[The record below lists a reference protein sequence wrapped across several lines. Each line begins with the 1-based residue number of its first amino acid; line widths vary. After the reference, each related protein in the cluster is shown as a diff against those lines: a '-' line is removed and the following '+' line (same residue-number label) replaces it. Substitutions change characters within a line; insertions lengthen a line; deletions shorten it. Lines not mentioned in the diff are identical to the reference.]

1 MVNSYKCPGACN
13 NELMNYKDSMYEFAI
28 KDPIIYKK
36 YGSPLRSDAP
46 KFNFVMA
53 CNEKFYKHA
62 KATIASIESVFANY
76 RIILF
81 DLGGT
86 ANNSDYMAEISAT
99 RNLEFRQF
107 NMSQLPSNLQDLD
120 YFAWKILI
128 IAEMFE
134 ELKPE
139 DFMWADSSIYFK
151 SDDFGSVYDVM
162 MLKRC
167 CAGIMPTHPSMFTYI
182 KPYPNMNTQ
191 MVEANL
197 IIIRRTETTRQLL
210 KWAVLCAL
218 TKECIEPADYKVG
231 CEWETQ
237 HPKYAPPPVGICHL
251 QDQSLFNILVKNL
264 EIDIGKAVDRLPYWS
279 VESNR
284 KAVNRLDTSLLRSGN
299 VLANSLALLA
309 YTSNTSVYRIWRT
322 EFNFDDLT
330 NWLVEQQTANREFE
344 NAIDT
349 YFGARSLYSY
359 HLTQMPRGL
368 HAGITGNI
376 SSANLSSV
384 RQFDAKELPF
394 SLSVSLDAPTTTSV
408 YLSSKGDGR
417 LLLGVRVITERR
429 RRSKRDPTDIYPVTI
444 RLSQSRNP
452 GNLSHILQ
460 TVTIVLHSSMIKHLE
475 IQHGLFTG
483 FSTQATNVELLS
495 GSAKLEPPKVSST
508 AVHFLLRDIE
518 KEGAVTYAVTVIEP
532 PTNYSPENLAP
543 IAISAICHSVM
554 GRLIVLPSSLSF
566 GAISNMDDN
575 SQDDDDIVALN
586 GLARTFVS
594 SGPEAYR
601 LDDENGEGAKQGNGM
616 SVASNLQ
623 TISADLVETVCLP
636 NGACICAEMTCSSL
650 RCTNCSTLSFNSL
663 CDELRQPT
671 RFAII
676 FRITD
681 SRSAKQE
688 EAAYS
693 VFDIK
698 ILDWYGDVVD
708 APDQMTIWLR
718 NCNLQ
723 CISMTSSVDNSSS
736 KPSAAP
742 PKSMSS
748 MAQVTTTK
756 SMLRTHYVLR
766 DSDRLAK
773 STDCWPLFGRPQSD
787 DEEDQKRQ
795 ADRDRKKAEVRKRLE
810 EAGRMKKAK
819 KGFLTPERKK
829 KLRKLLMLKA
839 AEDLKQQQM
848 LKEQE
853 RQRIL
858 AERILPLPDLDSMS
872 EAEWH
877 KVGQEFVDRIT
888 ELESASYDLSYKVR
902 QKDFEINELS
912 IAVNDLRGKFVKPT
926 LKKVS
931 KTDSQFDKIKKKGES
946 KVDFRN
952 NLKTVDKK
960 QFVIE
965 EKEEKTKVEWSK
977 N

>member
-1 MVNSYKCPGACN
+1 MMLISAPDIISYSQSN
-13 NELMNYKDSMYEFAI
+13 VDEDTVLTQVRINTHE
-28 KDPIIYKK
+28 
-36 YGSPLRSDAP
+36 RV
-46 KFNFVMA
+46 FNFDMELSKFIPSFPPSLTMTCNPQMPSCATIVTNADVYSLSNVLKELAAVIYELKTLRTMVRLIPPAEIEERENNMGNLLSELLTFSDCSSKDLECGFGEFGRPTSYDDRNVLLTTIATSLLCEQSVAEEYICGPLTFLADIATRLYRSENLDLGFSTHLHFKNKEDKILFVQALLVSTVMDCGMYSCTNA
-53 CNEKFYKHA
+53 TEAWKKLHQDFYKFDENKVYDLRTEA
-62 KATIASIESVFANY
+62 ALAYVSTPFT
-76 RIILF
+76 RIIMRRRI
-81 DLGGT
+81 
-86 ANNSDYMAEISAT
+86 AN
-99 RNLEFRQF
+99 
-107 NMSQLPSNLQDLD
+107 
-120 YFAWKILI
+120 
-128 IAEMFE
+128 
-134 ELKPE
+134 
-139 DFMWADSSIYFK
+139 
-151 SDDFGSVYDVM
+151 
-162 MLKRC
+162 
-167 CAGIMPTHPSMFTYI
+167 
-182 KPYPNMNTQ
+182 
-191 MVEANL
+191 
-197 IIIRRTETTRQLL
+197 
-210 KWAVLCAL
+210 
-218 TKECIEPADYKVG
+218 
-231 CEWETQ
+231 
-237 HPKYAPPPVGICHL
+237 
-251 QDQSLFNILVKNL
+251 
-264 EIDIGKAVDRLPYWS
+264 KARVDRLPYWS

-394 SLSVSLDAPTTTSV
+394 SLSRG
-408 YLSSKGDGR
+408 GD
-417 LLLGVRVITERR
+417 VP
-429 RRSKRDPTDIYPVTI
+429 KRPTDIYPVTI

-575 SQDDDDIVALN
+575 SQDDDGIVALN
-586 GLARTFVS
+586 VAQHPRHRRQMRHVGRQGLARTFVS